1 MPNTLL
7 SRGTH
12 IFWVIGDGNKV
23 MGDGNPKSK
32 QPLSDFLASVCGTLW
47 VLYSK
52 TITWIKPTISYTLKE
67 DNFFY
72 KSCNSFSILISKNII
87 FYPLANMGIINIF
100 ISKDTFLLVNI

>member
-23 MGDGNPKSK
+23 MGNGNPKSK

-52 TITWIKPTISYTLKE
+52 TFTWIKPTVSYTLKE
-67 DNFFY
+67 DIFF
-72 KSCNSFSILISKNII
+72 LIKVVIV
-87 FYPLANMGIINIF
+87 LAF
-100 ISKDTFLLVNI
+100 

>member
-1 MPNTLL
+1 MY
-7 SRGTH
+7 
-12 IFWVIGDGNKV
+12 
-23 MGDGNPKSK
+23 PKK
-32 QPLSDFLASVCGTLW
+32 EKERFETFFFFLICRFQFCFVERERERERDFLVFVCGTLW

-52 TITWIKPTISYTLKE
+52 TITWIKPTLSYTLKE

-72 KSCNSFSILISKNII
+72 KNCNSFSILISKNII